1 MPDCLH
7 SPALTVPLRAV
18 VWLLALA
25 ATACAPLPEV
35 TEVRQVKVPVRVPV
49 EMQVQVFEPT
59 DAAARHV
66 LAYFER
72 VRVMPPAEL
81 HKELTRLAETP
92 TTPAAVMEQA
102 IALGFTRGPNDIQ
115 RALALLDALLKSTA
129 PDVTP
134 WHPLARLL
142 QSRYQEQRRVEDLL
156 DRQNQRLLEAQRRLD
171 QLNEKLEALK
181 AIERSLAPR
190 SPVPPPGPAAPDGP
204 APTPRPN
211 GDASR

>member
-1 MPDCLH
+1 MPDFL
-7 SPALTVPLRAV
+7 PFVRPTMQRLAMGLAA
-18 VWLLALA
+18 LALA
-25 ATACAPLPEV
+25 ACAPLPEV

-72 VRVMPPAEL
+72 VRAMPAAEL
-81 HKELTRLAETP
+81 QKELARLADTP
-92 TTPAAVMEQA
+92 STPAAVMEQA
-102 IALGFTRGPNDIQ
+102 LALGFTRGPNDLQ
-115 RALALLDALLKSTA
+115 RALALLDALLRSTA
-129 PDVTP
+129 PDVAP

-142 QSRYQEQRRVEDLL
+142 QARYQEQRRIEDLL
-156 DRQNQRLLEAQRRLD
+156 DRQNQRLLDAQRRLD

-190 SPVPPPGPAAPDGP
+190 TAVPLPPSAPAAP
-204 APTPRPN
+204 ASTPRAN
-211 GDASR
+211 GDAPR